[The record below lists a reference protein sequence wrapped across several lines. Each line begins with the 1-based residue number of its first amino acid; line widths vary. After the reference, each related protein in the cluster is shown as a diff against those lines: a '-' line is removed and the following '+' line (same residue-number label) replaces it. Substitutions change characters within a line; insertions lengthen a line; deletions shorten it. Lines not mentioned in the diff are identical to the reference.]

1 MADISCW
8 ERVKPVLKYVK
19 LVLRRLFKMVDKP
32 LLSQF
37 LTYIKLVLRIE
48 PVCMSSIFEHTKR
61 RQFLKPVEKDG
72 LFD

>member
-8 ERVKPVLKYVK
+8 EQVKPVLKYTK
-19 LVLRRLFKMVDKP
+19 LVLRRLFKMADKS

-37 LTYIKLVLRIE
+37 LTIE

-61 RQFLKPVEKDG
+61 RQILKPVEKDG